1 MKRLILFF
9 LIACFPAILFA
20 QDEWIVPEPDQLKIS
35 PYIFEEEMVTG
46 GEQIYENS
54 CISCHGTPTANN
66 PMVFIPSPG
75 DPASDKFQNQP
86 DGSMFYKISHGRGG
100 MPSFANAF
108 AEEEIWSLIA
118 FFRSFNKNYKQPEFD
133 YGDEVLADLGLS
145 LSFDDNVDKLV
156 VKVTSDGELKE
167 GIQVSSWVVGLFGK
181 YLLGK
186 DTTNESGIAYFNVD
200 PLMPGDENGNLTVM
214 VRAQKGY
221 SIKKTKEQIKMVNP
235 TEKTSLIEG
244 RHLWSTALKA
254 PIWLIVV
261 FNLIIV
267 GIWSIIIYIFIGL
280 LRLKKA
286 K

>member
-1 MKRLILFF
+1 MKRLIIFF
-9 LIACFPAILFA
+9 LIAYFPVLLVA
-20 QDEWIVPEPDQLKIS
+20 QDEWIVPDPDKQKIS
-35 PYIFEEEMVTG
+35 PYIFEDEMVTG

-54 CISCHGTPTANN
+54 CTSCHGTPRANN
-66 PMVFIPSPG
+66 SMVFVPSPG
-75 DPASDKFQNQP
+75 DPASEKFQNQP

-118 FFRSFNKNYKQPEFD
+118 YFRSFNKNYKQPEFD
-133 YGDEVLADLGLS
+133 YGDEVLVDLGLS

-156 VKVTSDGELKE
+156 VKVTGDGELAE

-186 DTTNESGIAYFNVD
+186 DTTNEYGIAYFNVD
-200 PLMPGDENGNLTVM
+200 PLMPGDESGNLTVM
-214 VRAQKGY
+214 VRVQKGY
-221 SIKKTKEQIKMVNP
+221 SIKKTKELMKMVHP
-235 TEKTSLIEG
+235 TEKTSLIAG
-244 RHLWSTALKA
+244 RHLWSVAMKA

-261 FNLIIV
+261 FNLIVV

-280 LRLKKA
+280 LRLKNVK
-286 K
+286 